1 MKRYLLVNS
10 YTGCLIRDYDD
21 YESAIVR
28 LYNLQ
33 NKDNCIYDNDTKRI
47 TFYDEY
53 FRSTL

>member
-33 NKDNCIYDNDTKRI
+33 NKDNCIYDNDSKRI